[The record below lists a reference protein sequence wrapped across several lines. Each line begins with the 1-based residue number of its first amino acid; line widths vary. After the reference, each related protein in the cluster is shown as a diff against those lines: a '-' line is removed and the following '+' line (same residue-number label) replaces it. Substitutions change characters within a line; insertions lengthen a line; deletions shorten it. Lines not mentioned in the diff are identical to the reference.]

1 MDAVSLEDAYRR
13 WAGDLVAFATTVTA
27 RDEAADAVADVFQRL
42 LADPSTWD
50 GVSDPR
56 GYLFRCVSNAARANG
71 RSAGRRRTR
80 EDTVSLRDDHRLAT
94 AVDSSSAVLV
104 DHQIRTAMNTLSG
117 QQRSVVFLTYWM
129 DVPVAGVAE
138 ILDVRPGT
146 VRRQLARARHKLRGA
161 LS

>member
-1 MDAVSLEDAYRR
+1 M
-13 WAGDLVAFATTVTA
+13 
-27 RDEAADAVADVFQRL
+27 
-42 LADPSTWD
+42 
-50 GVSDPR
+50 
-56 GYLFRCVSNAARANG
+56 
-71 RSAGRRRTR
+71 
-80 EDTVSLRDDHRLAT
+80 SLRDGHRLAT

-104 DHQIRTAMNTLSG
+104 DHQIRTAMNALSG